1 MAKTL
6 VLKLPGEGF
15 EADILLLEEEA
26 PETCRGILE
35 SLPIR
40 GRLVHTNYS
49 GQMVTIELRGD
60 DMMKAPKENLVKDV
74 RPRDV
79 TYWYSYWDDPGLIHG
94 VDEYVEIGF
103 VYGRFARPSFV
114 RGVKAVNLFGIV
126 SSNFGSLFSLSR
138 RIRIEGAKEVII
150 DSK

>member
-1 MAKTL
+1 MAKAL

-15 EADILLLEEEA
+15 EAEILLLEEEA
-26 PETCRGILE
+26 PGTCKAILG

-40 GRLVHTNYS
+40 GKLVHTNYS
-49 GQMVTIELRGD
+49 GQMVTIELRGH

-94 VDEYVEIGF
+94 VDEYVELGF
-103 VYGRFARPSFV
+103 VYGRSARPSYV
-114 RGVKAVNLFGIV
+114 RGAKAVNLFGIV
-126 SSNFGSLFSLSR
+126 SSNFGSLFSLGR
-138 RIRIEGAKEVII
+138 RIRIEGAKEAILE
-150 DSK
+150 SK